1 MKSPSPNVK
10 KKQKTPGR
18 QVVDDNIS
26 KALQGVGL
34 IYKANAA
41 NAATTT
47 LALQNLAEDPP
58 V

>member
-1 MKSPSPNVK
+1 MK

-18 QVVDDNIS
+18 QVVEDNIS
-26 KALQGVGL
+26 KALHGEEL
-34 IYKANAA
+34 IYMAKAA